1 MEFLDSLDLDTI
13 DKKSHRVRSWYL
25 YEQYKSLERSQL
37 DAAQKLKDRSYQ
49 DRILRQELS
58 ERRARRKLYD
68 QFGLCQSESRIKKDK
83 SESTRSSVSASNDDF
98 FDSFCALNEDEQV
111 TQVTGTV
118 LSEDSFSR
126 DCLSASVCCMDKY
139 KGTEEQH
146 KDDNCSDAGSVNSVV
161 ENQKQFS
168 DEVLSPKEMQFLSNS
183 IAQDINMQFDSVKE
197 DLRCLEKF
205 TKLEDVD
212 KISDEDESVTTV
224 SVGVVSEPTSIPVIM
239 KSNQEDNNNLIAIW
253 SRLVSFAYQFVQLNH
268 GNTYCDYSSQFL
280 TAVLACDVLRRGV
293 NSMCNILQP
302 YVSPIKFANYNGSDV
317 SNESYEDLNLKRKK
331 SVQSRKCSKT
341 CDHKP
346 QTRKKARTWAKTRYS
361 DYGWQ
366 PLCKRSL
373 HRDKEV
379 RARRRSSEPWHSAP
393 KLQTSKVLASSSTC
407 SLWPDNMTE
416 NYCKK
421 QRTTKRRCNR
431 NKAIHPM
438 LEIARY
444 IDRILMDIDD
454 SNP

>member
-25 YEQYKSLERSQL
+25 YEQYKSLEKSQL

-68 QFGLCQSESRIKKDK
+68 QFGLCHSESRIKKDK

-98 FDSFCALNEDEQV
+98 FDSFCALNDDEQM
-111 TQVTGTV
+111 TQVTGTE
-118 LSEDSFSR
+118 LSGDSFSR
-126 DCLSASVCCMDKY
+126 DCLSVSASCMDSY
-139 KGTEEQH
+139 KGAEEQS
-146 KDDNCSDAGSVNSVV
+146 KDDNCSYVGSVNSVV
-161 ENQKQFS
+161 ENQKQLP
-168 DEVLSPKEMQFLSNS
+168 DELLSPKEMEFMPNS
-183 IAQDINMQFDSVKE
+183 IAEDINMQFDAVKE
-197 DLRCLEKF
+197 DLRCLEKL

-224 SVGVVSEPTSIPVIM
+224 GVGVVSEPTDDTVN
-239 KSNQEDNNNLIAIW
+239 KKTNQESNSNLIAMW
-253 SRLVSFAYQFVQLNH
+253 SRLVSFAYQVVQLNH

-302 YVSPIKFANYNGSDV
+302 YVSPIKYANYNESAV
-317 SNESYEDLNLKRKK
+317 SNENYDLKRKK
-331 SVQSRKCSKT
+331 SAQSRKCSKI
-341 CDHKP
+341 CDRKP
-346 QTRKKARTWAKTRYS
+346 LTRKKTRTWAKTRHS

-366 PLCKRSL
+366 PLCRRSSR
-373 HRDKEV
+373 RDRE
-379 RARRRSSEPWHSAP
+379 AGTRRRSNELWHSVP
-393 KLQTSKVLASSSTC
+393 KIQTSKVFASSSSC
-407 SLWPDNMTE
+407 SQWPDNLSE
-416 NYCKK
+416 KFAK
-421 QRTTKRRCNR
+421 VSRKRCSNR
-431 NKAIHPM
+431 NKALNPM

-454 SNP
+454 SNA

>member
-83 SESTRSSVSASNDDF
+83 SESTRSTVSVSNDDF

-111 TQVTGTV
+111 TQVAGTE

-126 DCLSASVCCMDKY
+126 ECLSASACCMDNY
-139 KGTEEQH
+139 KGTEEQN

-161 ENQKQFS
+161 ENQKQFP
-168 DEVLSPKEMQFLSNS
+168 DELLSPKEIEFMTNS
-183 IAQDINMQFDSVKE
+183 IAKDINMQFDSVKE

-224 SVGVVSEPTSIPVIM
+224 SVGVLSEPTNVPVS
-239 KSNQEDNNNLIAIW
+239 KKNNQEYNNNLIAIW
-253 SRLVSFAYQFVQLNH
+253 SRLVSFAYQVVQLNH

-317 SNESYEDLNLKRKK
+317 SNKSSDLNIKQKK
-331 SVQSRKCSKT
+331 SAQSRKCSKT

-346 QTRKKARTWAKTRYS
+346 LTRKKARTWAKTRYS

-366 PLCKRSL
+366 PLSKRSL
-373 HRDKEV
+373 QRHKEV
-379 RARRRSSEPWHSAP
+379 AARRRSSEPWNSVP
-393 KLQTSKVLASSSTC
+393 KLHTSKELASSSNC
-407 SLWPDNMTE
+407 SLWPDNLTE
-416 NYCKK
+416 KFCKK
-421 QRTTKRRCNR
+421 QTTTKRCRNR
-431 NKAIHPM
+431 NKVLNPM